1 MQIMADS
8 SLPSQPGP
16 GHPATGARPPGPA
29 AAGGCVLQV
38 QVFGSNLKVAG
49 NDGLVQVILSKGR
62 NRRSSPA
69 RSGPVRPG
77 PARAQL

>member
-38 QVFGSNLKVAG
+38 QVFGSNF
-49 NDGLVQVILSKGR
+49 SEGR
-62 NRRSSPA
+62 RERRPRSSYIVE
-69 RSGPVRPG
+69 RT
-77 PARAQL
+77 

>member
-29 AAGGCVLQV
+29 GGCVLQV
-38 QVFGSNLKVAG
+38 QVFGSNLKVGTA
-49 NDGLVQVILSKGR
+49 LVQLEAILSKGR
-62 NRRSSPA
+62 NRRSGPA
-69 RSGPVRPG
+69 RPGPVRPG

>member
-29 AAGGCVLQV
+29 GGCVLQV
-38 QVFGSNLKVAG
+38 QVFGSNLKVGTA
-49 NDGLVQVILSKGR
+49 LVQLEAILSKGR
-62 NRRSSPA
+62 NRR
-69 RSGPVRPG
+69 RSGQARTGPDRPG